1 LFWFEFLPPVRHLR
15 LEPEAFV
22 QRYKHVADVA
32 LALSSGHPLD
42 LSPGTIHDLRVSG
55 RRLQTMSRL
64 LPRSIRRSSSAR
76 ELNSALKGMMKATSS
91 VRDLDTLLATLQ
103 AYNISAHSSFITSLA
118 RERMRKA
125 NKASRAI
132 RTFAGRLD
140 VRVKSRGL
148 DDAKL
153 SRRLEKRIKAS
164 GSRVRSSLSVVLRD
178 ESNIEELHSLRLEVK
193 TLRYLLELVDPRP
206 RELPAMEGW
215 QEALGGIHDL
225 DVALGYLRGNL
236 RGPSRKERLQDLAD
250 SRHRQY
256 VKFLVLCGEHTQ
268 QFNQGWILGVV

>member
-1 LFWFEFLPPVRHLR
+1 
-15 LEPEAFV
+15 V
-22 QRYKHVADVA
+22 QRYKHVTDVA
-32 LALSSGHPLD
+32 MALSSGHPLD

-91 VRDLDTLLATLQ
+91 VRDLDTLLATLK
-103 AYNISAHSSFITSLA
+103 AYDISAHGSSITSLA
-118 RERMRKA
+118 RERVRKA

-132 RTFAGRLD
+132 RAFAGRLD

-148 DDAKL
+148 DNAKL
-153 SRRLEKRIKAS
+153 SRRLERRIKAS

-236 RGPSRKERLQDLAD
+236 RGPRGERLQDLTD

-256 VKFLVLCGEHTQ
+256 VRFLVLCGEHTQ